1 MGQVVK
7 KEQQDGLGDEE
18 AEALGRS
25 SDVPCKD
32 HNRVGPGG

>member
-1 MGQVVK
+1 MVK

-25 SDVPCKD
+25 SDLSCKD
-32 HNRVGPGG
+32 HYRVCPGG